1 MQTINCT
8 PREIDRLV
16 AEQVMG
22 WTNLSV
28 AGTRFGT
35 TPEGKAHR
43 IVPQYSTDL
52 SAAWEVVEKLRQLGY
67 QGAIDWSSSEPGYEC
82 AFGSSNVPSHER
94 QSCRAATASLAICLA
109 ALKIVGASISFNT
122 LDPNE

>member
-1 MQTINCT
+1 MQTINCA
-8 PREIDRLV
+8 PREIDRLI

-35 TPEGKAHR
+35 TPEGKSHS

-52 SAAWEVVEKLRQLGY
+52 SAAWEVVEKLRQVGY
-67 QGAIDWSSSEPGYEC
+67 QGGINWSDSEPEYEC
-82 AFGSSNVPSHER
+82 AFGSSNVPPHER
-94 QSCRAATASLAICLA
+94 QSCRAETASLAICLA
-109 ALKIVGASISFNT
+109 ALQIVGIPISFNT
-122 LDPNE
+122 MDRNE

>member
-1 MQTINCT
+1 
-8 PREIDRLV
+8 
-16 AEQVMG
+16 MG

-52 SAAWEVVEKLRQLGY
+52 SAAWEVVEKLRQAGY
-67 QGAIDWSSSEPGYEC
+67 QGSIDWNSSEAGYEC
-82 AFGSSNVPSHER
+82 AFASTKVPPQKR

-109 ALKIVGASISFNT
+109 ALQIVGVPISFNT
-122 LDPNE
+122 IDRNE